1 MPLVEQGSHPGG
13 KTFVQPETIGELL
26 KDRHALDAI
35 ARAVVSGER
44 GLGEAADEL
53 ADAVASL
60 MINRLAAAGV
70 PGHRRVAH
78 LHWND
83 PGRKSRVEQAYG
95 RELLNILIQ
104 RTDKHL
110 AHAAMLAYTRGDR

>member
-1 MPLVEQGSHPGG
+1 MRPVVLR
-13 KTFVQPETIGELL
+13 ELL

-44 GLGEAADEL
+44 GLGDT
-53 ADAVASL
+53 ADAIADDVASL

-70 PGHRRVAH
+70 AGHHRVAH
-78 LHWND
+78 RRWRAPRRRPRIERL
-83 PGRKSRVEQAYG
+83 YG
-95 RELLNILIQ
+95 RELLNVLIQ

-110 AHAAMLAYTRGDR
+110 AHAAMMALTRGDP

>member
-1 MPLVEQGSHPGG
+1 MR
-13 KTFVQPETIGELL
+13 ELL

-35 ARAVVSGER
+35 ARAIVTGER
-44 GLGEAADEL
+44 GLDKEADEI

-70 PGHRRVAH
+70 PGHGRVAH
-78 LHWND
+78 LPWND

-95 RELLNILIQ
+95 RELVSVLIR

-110 AHAAMLAYTRGDR
+110 AHAAMLAYARG